1 MQRRRSTCF
10 QRGRGPNINEDRMLY
25 KDTMNTSERAPWTA
39 RVVAGALTT
48 RPVAQAVLWAR
59 MPLLAVVS
67 PSVDVLNASR
77 CEVAIPFGWRNRNIF
92 GTMYFAA
99 SMMAAEMT
107 TGGLVLFHN
116 ALRPEKFSY
125 IVRHISADFVK
136 PAKSA
141 VRFECVQGEEI
152 AAAFDEAARTGE
164 RVNRLLEVVGRRT
177 DGVETARVKVE
188 WSIRAS

>member
-1 MQRRRSTCF
+1 
-10 QRGRGPNINEDRMLY
+10 MLLNDAV
-25 KDTMNTSERAPWTA
+25 KEAVAAERPAFA
-39 RVVAGALTT
+39 GRVVAGALTT

-59 MPLLAVVS
+59 MPLLALVS
-67 PSVDVLNASR
+67 PRVEVLNEAT
-77 CEVAIPFGWRNRNIF
+77 CQVDIPFGWRNRNIF

-116 ALRPEKFSY
+116 AVRPERFSY

-136 PAKSA
+136 PARSR
-141 VRFECVQGEEI
+141 VSFECVQGDEV
-152 AAAFDEAARTGE
+152 ARAFAQASRSGE
-164 RVNRLLEVVGRRT
+164 RVNQLLEVVGRRA

-188 WSIRAS
+188 WSIKAC